1 LIFYQFDSQIDILM
15 LTFLIHFNVVHL
27 AILCYNMLYHYILLD
42 NKNDY
47 SNNYIVY
54 NNYNQIKFLIKTNIK
69 LVLHK
74 ELLFRI
80 YLVEIMKL
88 FLNEEEL
95 IISWVLIFSSFNI
108 YYHNADNII
117 NFAKFVY
124 FTIISYYLITNS
136 ILVSISI
143 HCYTELF
150 GIFIQHKLFK
160 YFNKINKVK
169 QNKVKN
175 DDNTNDMSISNK
187 LKQLMNTNI
196 ELASK
201 QEVEQLLST
210 KKMN

>member
-1 LIFYQFDSQIDILM
+1 M
-15 LTFLIHFNVVHL
+15 LPFLINFIVLHL
-27 AILCYNMLYHYILLD
+27 AIACYNLLYYYNLLD
-42 NKNDY
+42 NKTNY

-95 IISWVLIFSSFNI
+95 IFLWVLTFASFNI
-108 YYHNADNII
+108 YYHNYEDNLI
-117 NFAKFVY
+117 KLSRFVY
-124 FTIISYYLITNS
+124 MIIVSYYLINNS
-136 ILVSISI
+136 ILASIVI
-143 HCYTELF
+143 HIYTELL

-160 YFNKINKVK
+160 YYTKVNIFYKNKQVPEIN
-169 QNKVKN
+169 NATL
-175 DDNTNDMSISNK
+175 TNDNSVSNK
-187 LKQLMNTNI
+187 LKQIMGDNI

-201 QEVEQLLST
+201 EEVEQLLST
-210 KKMN
+210 KKIN